1 MIETV
6 LEPPPPPKKN
16 PKNKTKKPKTIWL
29 QQVQMG
35 TLLVHPL

>member
-6 LEPPPPPKKN
+6 LEHPPPQKKN
-16 PKNKTKKPKTIWL
+16 PKKKQNIWL

-35 TLLVHPL
+35 TLLVHLF

>member
-6 LEPPPPPKKN
+6 LDPPPQKKS
-16 PKNKTKKPKTIWL
+16 KNQNKKTIWL

>member
-6 LEPPPPPKKN
+6 LEPPPPKKN
-16 PKNKTKKPKTIWL
+16 FQKTKTIWL